1 MLLGKCF
8 SNGYVIF
15 LKKGC
20 LQHIIWSI
28 LSFNFIRSADR
39 IKIESALDTN
49 SAITKNKTDKTTI
62 IKITYERFFL
72 QKQNNTTPTTTIK
85 ATTPAIMADS
95 NTVFSLLVS
104 ESLVSRSWKLD
115 RKTLYGYKMKRICG
129 VGVGQRH
136 AHTAKKAYFRLSET
150 HSVFFFFNKLFILLS
165 ILSIVTRN
173 ISEVF
178 NPN

>member
-20 LQHIIWSI
+20 LQHIKWSI

-95 NTVFSLLVS
+95 NTAFSLLVS

-115 RKTLYGYKMKRICG
+115 RKTLHGYKMKRTCG
-129 VGVGQRH
+129 GGGGLGRRH

-150 HSVFFFFNKLFILLS
+150 HSVFFIFF
-165 ILSIVTRN
+165 
-173 ISEVF
+173 
-178 NPN
+178 